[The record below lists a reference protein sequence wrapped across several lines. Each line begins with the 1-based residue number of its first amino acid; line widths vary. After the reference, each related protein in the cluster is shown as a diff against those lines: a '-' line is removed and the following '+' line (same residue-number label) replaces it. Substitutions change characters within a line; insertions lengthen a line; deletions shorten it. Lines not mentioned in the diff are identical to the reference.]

1 MAGKVFLN
9 YRRDDS
15 MEMAGRL
22 RDRLAHAFG
31 REHLFIG
38 VDLISGGVF
47 KVEQNDQ
54 VAACQAFVTLISPN
68 WLELNDESGQRLINN
83 PKDSVAIEISAA
95 LSRNIRV
102 IPVLVDGARMP
113 TESELPEC
121 LMALAR
127 CQAMK

>member
-54 VAACQAFVTLISPN
+54 VAACQAFVTVISPN
-68 WLELNDESGQRLINN
+68 WLELNDESGQRLSIIR
-83 PKDSVAIEISAA
+83 KTRLRSKSRRRLAAIFVSS
-95 LSRNIRV
+95 LF
-102 IPVLVDGARMP
+102 
-113 TESELPEC
+113 
-121 LMALAR
+121 
-127 CQAMK
+127 